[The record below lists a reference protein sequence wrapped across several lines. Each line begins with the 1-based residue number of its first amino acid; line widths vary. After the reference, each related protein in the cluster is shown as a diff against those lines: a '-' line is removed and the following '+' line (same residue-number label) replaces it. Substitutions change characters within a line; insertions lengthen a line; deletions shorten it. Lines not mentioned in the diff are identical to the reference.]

1 MSCCSDLTNKL
12 SSYLWLTTAFK
23 FEFLE
28 FANKI
33 ENNIVCHF
41 LSNSV
46 REMSAIKRKLDEDV
60 VLPEKIHAFI
70 VSNMEA
76 FKCCTHDVAHCFRV
90 ANLSKVLAEAEPGAD
105 PKLAYIAGTMH
116 DILDS
121 KLLASDKVDSAANA
135 LVTLLREY
143 PDFVTE
149 EEIQHILTIIKSV
162 GYKNVIKEDWNPM
175 EMSVE
180 YRCVQDADLLD
191 AIGAIGVAR
200 TFAYT
205 GKKNRPMFG
214 VTKPVNNNIS
224 HKDYLATKDC
234 ATDSCVDH
242 FFDKLLQIKRHITT
256 AKGKALA
263 EKRQK
268 YMIQFLQEIDSE
280 MGDCEDPT
288 AKQIQIAL
296 VDSGFSS

>member
-1 MSCCSDLTNKL
+1 
-12 SSYLWLTTAFK
+12 
-23 FEFLE
+23 
-28 FANKI
+28 
-33 ENNIVCHF
+33 
-41 LSNSV
+41 
-46 REMSAIKRKLDEDV
+46 MSALKRKLENDV
-60 VLPEKIHAFI
+60 VIPEKIREFF

-90 ANLSKVLAEAEPGAD
+90 ANLSKVLAEAETGAD
-105 PKLAYIAGTMH
+105 PRIAYIAGTLH

-121 KLLASDKVDSAANA
+121 KLLASDKVDSAEQAMVA
-135 LVTLLREY
+135 ILKDH
-143 PDFVTE
+143 PDFISN
-149 EEIQHILTIIKSV
+149 EEIQHVLKIIKAV
-162 GYKNVIKEDWNPM
+162 GYKNVIKDDWDPLS
-175 EMSVE
+175 MSVE

-214 VTKPVNNNIS
+214 VTKAVNNSIS
-224 HKDYLATKDC
+224 HGEYMAARDS

-242 FFDKLLQIKRHITT
+242 FFDKLLQIKKYISTE
-256 AKGKALA
+256 KGKALA

-288 AKQIQIAL
+288 AQQIQSAL
-296 VDSGFSS
+296 SSGSY